1 MFMAETLAIFFE
13 MKAEMNKFPDI
24 AAQLLAKQMLCHDLK
39 AIEDLIQNLTSSSD
53 GVRVLSF
60 VNAHAVM
67 RSVRDHDFF
76 KDLMQSHWLL
86 RDGTGM
92 AMIMRRVGA
101 RPGLNL
107 NGTDFIP
114 LLLEH
119 VPRSRRLALMGT
131 RQPYLGLAARRLQ
144 KMGFENVST
153 LNGFHPEET
162 YVDHA
167 RRENPDLIVLA
178 MGMPKQE
185 CVARRLAQDT
195 QFAARDVLIVNGG
208 AILDF
213 LSGEVPRAPAW
224 MRRWG
229 IEWLY
234 RLWREPRRMYSR
246 FLDSLAFAVLT
257 QISAKTIR
265 ARLPKQI
272 IGNTLD

>member
-1 MFMAETLAIFFE
+1 MAATLAIFFE
-13 MKAEMNKFPDI
+13 VKAEMNKFADI
-24 AAQLLAKQMLCHDLK
+24 AAQLIAKQTLCDDVE
-39 AIEDLIQNLTSSSD
+39 AVEDLIENLTTSSD

-67 RSVRDHDFF
+67 RSMREPDFF

-92 AMIMRRVGA
+92 AMIMRRIGA
-101 RPGLNL
+101 KPGLNL

-119 VPRSRRLALMGT
+119 VPRSRKLALMGT
-131 RQPYLGLAARRLQ
+131 QQPYLGLAARRLHA
-144 KMGFENVST
+144 MEFDRIST
-153 LNGFHPEET
+153 LNGFQPEET

-185 CVARRLAQDT
+185 RVSRRIAQDT
-195 QFAARDVLIVNGG
+195 QFAARDMLIVNGG

-213 LSGEVPRAPAW
+213 LSREVPRAPSW

-234 RLWREPRRMYSR
+234 RLLREPRRMYSR
-246 FLDSLAFAVLT
+246 FRDSLAFAVLT
-257 QISAKTIR
+257 QIHAKTIR
-265 ARLPKQI
+265 TRLSTQTK
-272 IGNTLD
+272 GKTLD